1 MIVKKGGDMKHQYRK
16 ETIIKAVAVCLV
28 AFFFMLLL
36 SGEMGFFGA
45 LFYTWFILSLF
56 FGGFRIVGYLDD
68 WRANF
73 DPLIDGLGIGVF
85 LVWMALG
92 DYPDYEP
99 RNEAE
104 SEARLAAF
112 FSTLFLGV
120 AVYANFVYLWL
131 LLRQPMVQSWA
142 HKLAVKHGV
151 ADADKAE
158 YEEAL
163 DYMELEEG
171 FTEDEL
177 ADRYH
182 EKSQEPGQGEPGR
195 FSEQQKQ
202 LNRAHSILK
211 RYAKR

>member
-1 MIVKKGGDMKHQYRK
+1 MKHHYSR

-28 AFFFMLLL
+28 ALFLMLFL

-45 LFYTWFILSLF
+45 LIITWFILSLG
-56 FGGFRIVGYLDD
+56 FGGWRIAGYFRD

-73 DPLIDGLGIGVF
+73 DPLIDGIGIGIF

-92 DYPDYEP
+92 DYPDYDPEDQ
-99 RNEAE
+99 EE
-104 SEARLAAF
+104 FDVFMKAF
-112 FSTLFLGV
+112 FSTLFHGV

-163 DYMELEEG
+163 DFMELEEG

-177 ADRYH
+177 TDRYH
-182 EKSQEPGQGEPGR
+182 EKLGEPGQGEPGR